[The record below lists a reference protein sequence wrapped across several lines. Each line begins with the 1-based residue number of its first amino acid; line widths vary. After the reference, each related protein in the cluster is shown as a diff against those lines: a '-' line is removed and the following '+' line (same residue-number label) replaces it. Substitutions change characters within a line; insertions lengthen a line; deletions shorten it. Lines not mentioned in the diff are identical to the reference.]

1 MANISPAYSDASGT
15 RLRLVRES
23 VGLTRAELAERAGI
37 ALSTLYLLE
46 DGLADLKVSTLLKV
60 ALALHVTPDY
70 LLGLRKAA

>member
-1 MANISPAYSDASGT
+1 MANISPAYSDASET

-23 VGLTRAELAERAGI
+23 VGLSRAELAERAGI